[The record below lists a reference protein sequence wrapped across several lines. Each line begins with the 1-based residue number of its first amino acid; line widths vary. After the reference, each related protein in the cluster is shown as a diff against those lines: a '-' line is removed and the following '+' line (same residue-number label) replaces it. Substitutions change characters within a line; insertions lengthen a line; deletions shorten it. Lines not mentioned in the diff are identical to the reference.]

1 MPHGG
6 VCHARKTIEP
16 AATSSAGGSDDL
28 APLAG
33 VRSGMGASS
42 RLPERSTIS
51 TERFGE
57 GKHRKPNEHGSDFG
71 FEERAEDIPGGGG
84 DLCHNIPD
92 LLRMA
97 AGMDVTQINANTWA
111 ISVRGFN
118 SQFSDKL
125 LVLMDGRAV
134 YTPLF
139 GEVSW
144 DTQDV
149 PLEGIERIEVIRG
162 PGGTIWGAN
171 AVNGVINIIMKKA
184 EIPWGPRWWEAEER
198 KRKGSARCSMEGKL
212 KKTRAIESLQSTS
225 TTIISRICTDK
236 MDTTVGTCCTAVS
249 EWTQICRTETP

>member
-1 MPHGG
+1 MNLEVTSGSKKEQKMSQ
-6 VCHARKTIEP
+6 V
-16 AATSSAGGSDDL
+16 AAAIFVIT
-28 APLAG
+28 
-33 VRSGMGASS
+33 R
-42 RLPERSTIS
+42 
-51 TERFGE
+51 
-57 GKHRKPNEHGSDFG
+57 
-71 FEERAEDIPGGGG
+71 EDIHHSGAT
-84 DLCHNIPD
+84 NIPD

-97 AGMDVTQINANTWA
+97 PGMDVTQINANTWA

-125 LVLMDGRAV
+125 LVVMDGRAV

-236 MDTTVGTCCTAVS
+236 MDTTVGTCCTTVS